1 MLDSIKQFLD
11 YIGYG
16 ATIIVVVS
24 TIITI
29 YRWATGISLAL
40 LRLGKGLASRKIAIF
55 ASGDDYNSLKAMLI
69 DSGLFQ
75 ESNVCQIAKQDC
87 KKAEGYSLFLVHW
100 KSAKD
105 HFDDIL
111 NVKKDATALIVYA
124 PQDEGFLEKSDT
136 TKLNQ
141 HRNAILV
148 NMRGRLLNDIVSSL
162 ITTSYEK
169 N

>member
-1 MLDSIKQFLD
+1 MIDLIKQLLD

-16 ATIIVVVS
+16 ATIIVIIS
-24 TIITI
+24 TIIAI
-29 YRWATGISLAL
+29 YRWITGISPAL
-40 LRLGKGLASRKIAIF
+40 LRLGKGLSSRKIAIF
-55 ASGDDYNSLKAMLI
+55 ASGDDYNSLKAMLV
-69 DSGLFQ
+69 DSGLFK

-105 HFDDIL
+105 HFESVL

-124 PQDEGFLEKSDT
+124 PQDEGILEKSDIA
-136 TKLNQ
+136 KLNQ

-169 N
+169 S